1 MAQQNS
7 FDIVSEVNMQELDN
21 ALNQA
26 TKEITQRYDL
36 KDSKTTID
44 FNEKEKL
51 ITVTT
56 LNDFTL
62 KSVIDVLQSKL
73 IKRQVP
79 LSAMTYSSVEQ
90 AGGAMVRQKITV
102 RAGLSAE
109 EAKEIVKSIKD
120 AKFKVQA
127 AIMGEQVRVTAKSR
141 DELQEV
147 LSFLRSKELK
157 YPLQFTNYR

>member
-1 MAQQNS
+1 
-7 FDIVSEVNMQELDN
+7 
-21 ALNQA
+21 
-26 TKEITQRYDL
+26 
-36 KDSKTTID
+36 
-44 FNEKEKL
+44 
-51 ITVTT
+51 
-56 LNDFTL
+56 
-62 KSVIDVLQSKL
+62 
-73 IKRQVP
+73 
-79 LSAMTYSSVEQ
+79 
-90 AGGAMVRQKITV
+90 MVRQKITV